1 LSGSEKFQI
10 SENIVT
16 EFSTDTEPLWT
27 VEDVAGYLRLEPETI
42 RVMAREE
49 KIPAI
54 KVGRVWRFNKN
65 SLKAWLMQQE
75 A

>member
-1 LSGSEKFQI
+1 MSGSENFQI
-10 SENIVT
+10 SENIIT
-16 EFSTDTEPLWT
+16 GFSTDTEPLWT

-65 SLKAWLMQQE
+65 ILKAWLMQQE